1 MDRGKNKKQSRK
13 GSAEELVFFCLS
25 VAAVIL
31 LIGSLTWSDVSA
43 AGQQVGS
50 RIRPVRDDVGFS
62 WNASS
67 MKILV
72 DYLAAS
78 EKENFRS
85 EGLVAAIS
93 PHDDYL
99 LAGRVYYPLFN
110 LIRTKEVVIFGVT
123 HGTVR
128 QEIKGLDSVL
138 ILDDYDLWPGVLKPV
153 QISPLRE
160 YIKKNLKPDYFVVN
174 SHAHQ
179 LEHSIEAL
187 LPFLQYFNPEVKIT
201 PIMVAPM
208 PLDKMEEISSELA
221 RVIAN
226 YMKEKNRV
234 AGRDIFF
241 LISADGN
248 HYGQDFN
255 NLAFGE
261 GQEAWEKAR
270 DFDQKLIS
278 SYMTGII
285 NEQKV
290 AGLTAEFWGKTY
302 LDYKNSYWCGKYS
315 IPFGLLAS
323 EKIIK
328 ETTGRKLRGELI
340 RYSDSYSEGA
350 LPLKKIGLGTTA
362 PFSLRHWVSYA
373 AIGYYLDQ
381 AAGRPAE

>member
-1 MDRGKNKKQSRK
+1 MSQKKIKKDSLSWPPGKIFFFLLVALAVVGLAKSPTWLKALA
-13 GSAEELVFFCLS
+13 AEQK
-25 VAAVIL
+25 A
-31 LIGSLTWSDVSA
+31 TR
-43 AGQQVGS
+43 Q
-50 RIRPVRDDVGFS
+50 IRPVRDDVGFS
-62 WNASS
+62 WKADS

-72 DYLAAS
+72 DYLAAA
-78 EKENFRS
+78 EQETFQNDK
-85 EGLVAAIS
+85 LVAAIS

-138 ILDDYDLWPGVLKPV
+138 ILDDYDLWPGVLKPI
-153 QISPLRE
+153 QISSLRE
-160 YIKKNLKPDYFVVN
+160 YIKKNLKPAYFVVN

-208 PLDKMEEISSELA
+208 PLDKMKKITTELA

-226 YMKEKNRV
+226 YMKEKKLV

-261 GQEAWEKAR
+261 GQAAWEKAR
-270 DFDQKLIS
+270 DFDRKLIS

-285 NEQKV
+285 DEQKI
-290 AGLTAEFWGKTY
+290 ADLTGEFWGKTY

-315 IPFGLLAS
+315 IPFGLLTT
-323 EKIIK
+323 EKIIE
-328 ETTGRKLRGELI
+328 ETTGRKLKGELI

-350 LPLKKIGLGTTA
+350 LPLRKIGLGTTA

-373 AIGYYLDQ
+373 AIGYYL
-381 AAGRPAE
+381 E